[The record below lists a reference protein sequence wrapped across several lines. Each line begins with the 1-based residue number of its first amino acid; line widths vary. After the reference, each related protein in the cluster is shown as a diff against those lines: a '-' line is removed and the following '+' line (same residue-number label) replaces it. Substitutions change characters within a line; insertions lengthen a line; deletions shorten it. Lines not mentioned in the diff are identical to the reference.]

1 MSATSRAKELRQSMT
16 AAEKLLWA
24 QFRDRRLSGHKFRRQ
39 HPIGPFIPDFY
50 CAERHLVVELDGAPH
65 DLTYDRDRARDAWL
79 SKEGYRVMRFSNDEV
94 DTNLW
99 GVLETIRL
107 ALEQR

>member
-1 MSATSRAKELRQSMT
+1 MTATSRAKELRQSMT

-24 QFRDRRLSGHKFRRQ
+24 QLRDRRLSGHKFRRQ
-39 HPIGPFIPDFY
+39 HPIGPFIADFY
-50 CAERHLVVELDGAPH
+50 CAERHLVVELDVEPH
-65 DLTYDRDRARDAWL
+65 DLTYERDKVRDAWL

-94 DTNLW
+94 NTNLW